1 MNERIRALVKQA
13 GGEFWQR
20 LENDAVNPEA
30 YITFDPPESLEKF
43 VELIVQRTLEIV
55 EAHTEIFQS
64 DQARAM
70 VEHIKRSVKTDFGV
84 EQ

>member
-1 MNERIRALVKQA
+1 MNERIRLLVKQA

-43 VELIVQRTLEIV
+43 VELIVLECV
-55 EAHTEIFQS
+55 RE
-64 DQARAM
+64 
-70 VEHIKRSVKTDFGV
+70 VRSVDLEDVDGGDEAVINACAENVKKKFGV
-84 EQ
+84 E